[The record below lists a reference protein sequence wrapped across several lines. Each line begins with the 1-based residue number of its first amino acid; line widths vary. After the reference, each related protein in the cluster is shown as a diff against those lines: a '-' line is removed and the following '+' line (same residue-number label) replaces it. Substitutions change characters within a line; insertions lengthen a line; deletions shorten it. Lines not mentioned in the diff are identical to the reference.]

1 MKTGRYTDDRAGD
14 ERLLQMLALRDR
26 GLNSPQIGARFG
38 LTQHAVRTTLQRID
52 RDTAEAEG

>member
-26 GLNSPQIGARFG
+26 GLNSPEIGARFG
-38 LTQHAVRTTLQRID
+38 LTQNAVRTTLQRID